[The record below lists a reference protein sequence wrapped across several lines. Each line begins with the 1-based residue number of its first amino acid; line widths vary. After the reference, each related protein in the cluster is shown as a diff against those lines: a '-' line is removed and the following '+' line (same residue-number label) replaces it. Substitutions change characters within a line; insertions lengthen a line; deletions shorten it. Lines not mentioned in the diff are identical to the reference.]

1 MFDIAPSEFI
11 LFALVALVV
20 IGPKD
25 LPKAMRVVGRFVGKA
40 RGMARHF
47 RSGFDAMV
55 REAELEEMEKKWK
68 EENERI
74 MREHGALTE
83 TVASLPPPQDSRAAL
98 AASREKQVPP
108 ELLSPGVTPATIDEA
123 VDVAS
128 EPTAPSPASPEEK
141 AA

>member
-25 LPKAMRVVGRFVGKA
+25 LPKAMRVAGRFVGKA

-55 REAELEEMEKKWK
+55 REAELEEMEAKWK
-68 EENERI
+68 AENERI
-74 MREHGALTE
+74 MREHAVLTDM
-83 TVASLPPPQDSRAAL
+83 TATPAPAS
-98 AASREKQVPP
+98 VPP
-108 ELLSPGVTPATIDEA
+108 APDPVVPVPSA
-123 VDVAS
+123 
-128 EPTAPSPASPEEK
+128 EPDEK